1 MNLKGKNAVITGGS
15 SGIGFETARFLCQRG
30 VQVYLAVRD
39 PDKGW
44 VAEKEIKSENP
55 EASIESLVLDLADLE
70 SIQFFAESFSRHA
83 GTLDL
88 LINNAGVMVPPYQ
101 KTRDGFELQFGTN
114 HLGHFALTGHLLPH
128 IAKTSESRVITLSSL
143 AHRKAE
149 IDFDNLD
156 GENGYR
162 AMKFYGQ
169 SKLAN
174 LLFALELDER
184 FKKHGIQA
192 KSIACHPGIAVTNL
206 FKIGRKDAPGW
217 LKKAAAPFLQTAEMG
232 ALPVIYAAE
241 NENLNGGEY
250 IGPDGR
256 GSRKG
261 FPVIET
267 VNHPSRSDN
276 TGKRL
281 WEVSEEMTGVSYLQ

>member
-1 MNLKGKNAVITGGS
+1 MDLKDKTAIITGGS
-15 SGIGFETARFLCQRG
+15 SGIGYETARFLCQRG
-30 VQVYLAVRD
+30 VHVYMAVRN
-39 PDKGW
+39 PDKGRA
-44 VAEKEIKSENP
+44 AEQEIKGANP
-55 EASIESLVLDLADLE
+55 SASIKSLVLDLADLE
-70 SIQFFAESFSRHA
+70 SIQSFAQSFSGNA

-101 KTRDGFELQFGTN
+101 KTKNGFELQFGTN
-114 HLGHFALTGHLLPH
+114 HLGHFALTGLLLPL
-128 IAKTSESRVITLSSL
+128 IEKTRESRVITLSSL
-143 AHRKAE
+143 AHRKGE
-149 IDFDNLD
+149 IDFHNLE
-156 GENGYR
+156 GQKGYR

-206 FKIGRKDAPGW
+206 FKIGRKDAPRW

-241 NENLNGGEY
+241 HENLKGGEY

-267 VNHPSRSDN
+267 VKHPSCSDN

-281 WEVSEEMTGVSYLQ
+281 WDVSEELTGVSYL